1 MTTICYKAG
10 IIAYD
15 SRATLG
21 GTIISD
27 SVNKHGK
34 RGGAHF
40 FMVGSVADFE
50 GFMQAYLSKETPGKH
65 IDIMAFVVTD
75 GVVYRVGADKG
86 ELWTQKAYVVD
97 AIGSGQSF
105 AWGAMDAGCSAK
117 EAVKIAAGRDT
128 GTGGRIRMFRV
139 K

>member
-10 IIAYD
+10 IIAHD

-21 GTIISD
+21 DTITSD
-27 SVNKHGK
+27 SVNKHVK

-50 GFMQAYLSKETPGKH
+50 GFMQAYLTKENPGKH
-65 IDIMAFVVTD
+65 IDIMAFVVND
-75 GVVYRVGADKG
+75 GVVYRIGADNG
-86 ELWTQKAYVVD
+86 ELWIQKAYVVD
-97 AIGSGQSF
+97 AIGSGQRF
-105 AWGAMDAGCSAK
+105 AWGAMDAGCSAQA
-117 EAVKIAAGRDT
+117 AVRIAAGRDT
-128 GTGGRIRMFRV
+128 GTGGRIRTFRV